1 MRKENIQFINGVER
15 VLKNRNILY
24 IEVGTPVTDGED
36 TLDKSNLGLS
46 NLNAGSVAIIKKGEI
61 YTSLNPDEDAIKNDE
76 ETENW
81 LSKYID
87 IK

>member
-36 TLDKSNLGLS
+36 TLDKSNLDLS

-61 YTSLNPDEDAIKNDE
+61 YASLNPDEDAIKNDE

-81 LSKYID
+81 LSKYIG